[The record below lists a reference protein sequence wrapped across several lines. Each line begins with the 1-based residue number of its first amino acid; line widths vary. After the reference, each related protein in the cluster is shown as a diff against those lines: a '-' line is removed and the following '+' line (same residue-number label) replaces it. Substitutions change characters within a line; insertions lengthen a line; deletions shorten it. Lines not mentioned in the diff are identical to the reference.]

1 MGYLK
6 IQKTPYEFHYA
17 VSIRN
22 IESDE
27 IVEYFENSI
36 IIESSKKNPYED
48 FWDVASD
55 MRKKYMKN
63 YPDHSYH
70 IEALNWI
77 EILGEEQ

>member
-36 IIESSKKNPYED
+36 VIESSKKNPYED

-63 YPDHSYH
+63 YPEHSYY
-70 IEALNWI
+70 IEALNWL
-77 EILGEEQ
+77 EILGEEE

>member
-1 MGYLK
+1 MGYIK
-6 IQKTPYEFHYA
+6 IQKTPYKFHYA

-22 IESDE
+22 RESDE

-63 YPDHSYH
+63 YPEHSYY
-70 IEALNWI
+70 IEALNWL
-77 EILGEEQ
+77 EILGEEE

>member
-6 IQKTPYEFHYA
+6 IQKPPYKFHYA

-63 YPDHSYH
+63 YPEHSYY
-70 IEALNWI
+70 IEALNWL
-77 EILGEEQ
+77 EILGEEE

>member
-63 YPDHSYH
+63 YPEHSYY
-70 IEALNWI
+70 IEVLNWL
-77 EILGEEQ
+77 EILGEEE

>member
-1 MGYLK
+1 MGYIK
-6 IQKTPYEFHYA
+6 IQKTPYKFHYA
-17 VSIRN
+17 VNIRN

-63 YPDHSYH
+63 YPEHSYY
-70 IEALNWI
+70 IEALNWL
-77 EILGEEQ
+77 EILGEEE